1 MRQPLT
7 LSRKPTSFMAVADT
21 RRRDEARQFRARLF
35 AQCRQIIGDL
45 GEDASGFAMVV
56 WDRNGELRSAYD
68 TGHGPLRPGII
79 PTLAGDALNRHVALD
94 MAPPLRAD
102 KTD

>member
-1 MRQPLT
+1 MWQNSTSPKPLSLIT
-7 LSRKPTSFMAVADT
+7 VANV

-35 AQCRQIIGDL
+35 AQCRKIIDEL

-56 WDRNGELRSAYD
+56 WDRSGELRSAYD
-68 TGHGPLRPGII
+68 TGQGPLRPGII

-94 MAPPLRAD
+94 MAPPVRAEGSD
-102 KTD
+102 